1 MLIKKV
7 SRLEFLIELSKS
19 ASFNNDKFVL
29 FNPNNNELIRFNFN
43 SFIETY
49 FQGNYVVGIMGKGGI
64 ICFDDNLYFVDYS
77 LDEDDDIDKFFKFY
91 IDKYYNEVF

>member
-43 SFIETY
+43 SFIEIY
-49 FQGNYVVGIMGKGGI
+49 FKENYVMGITGKI
-64 ICFDDNLYFVDYS
+64 DMIFFNNNSYFIDYS